1 VWTFVAV
8 TFALSWACQTPAIL
22 VLRAGLTPPGFV
34 VLMMAVGSAGPS
46 LVALWFRVLEGRRA
60 RIAPDRAAGVR
71 VGQLA
76 LVALVALLFPV
87 AAHLIG
93 SAILFGFGQYRA
105 QHVWYPPLQPEQI
118 AIAIVAPLGE
128 EFGWR
133 GYALPR
139 LQAALQ
145 PLAASLWIGLAWALW
160 HIPTFFVPAARGTTP
175 VELCLYLVAFLA
187 SSIIYTWLYNAGGGR
202 MLGPLLA
209 HLGVHMDNVFRA
221 STMGDGIAPLAAT
234 SAVLTLMAAGLVLRG
249 ELHRDTAVIV
259 APPKARSGGPA
270 RAMLC

>member
-1 VWTFVAV
+1 
-8 TFALSWACQTPAIL
+8 
-22 VLRAGLTPPGFV
+22 V

-46 LVALWFRVLEGRRA
+46 LVALWFRVLEGRRTRSSPA
-60 RIAPDRAAGVR
+60 RAASALHWR
-71 VGQLA
+71 LA
-76 LVALVALLFPV
+76 LIALLFPI

-93 SAILFGFGQYRA
+93 SALLFGFGQYRA

-139 LQAALQ
+139 LQAALH

-175 VELCLYLVAFLA
+175 IELCLYLVAFLA
-187 SSIIYTWLYNAGGGR
+187 SSVIYTWLYNAGRGS

-209 HLGVHMDNVFRA
+209 HFGVHMDNVFRA
-221 STMGDGIAPLAAT
+221 STMGDGVAPLAST

-249 ELHRDTAVIV
+249 ELRRDTAVII
-259 APPKARSGGPA
+259 APASA
-270 RAMLC
+270 RAAGPSLALR